1 MPENVVPFFCFII
14 FFFVLAVLDLK
25 NIKLDK
31 YYIGLYYLAAL
42 ILILFAGLRW
52 SSWRVGYE
60 TWIFDYDTYHQLYDN
75 ALPLKSFISS
85 YIQSPLEIQ
94 KFELGYLVWNSIVH
108 SLLGVN
114 FNIYLLITNFLVVIL
129 LLKAFS
135 PERIKKGIF
144 IIIFFYVSRF
154 YFQYNFTLLRQAIA
168 IGFVWVALDDFI
180 KGNLKKYYILVALA
194 ISFHFSALVAIVFPL
209 LTKIRFNNYI
219 YFTILVLLV
228 ALGYVGISG
237 SILTGF
243 INFTLGSVGLPSA
256 SKFLNYLDQEGSSN
270 FLNFIEAIPFF
281 YIAITQ
287 RKSLEKYQEG
297 IFYINML
304 YCYILLMALTMNLF
318 FFSRFWQYM
327 MFSYVYLLSFFFQKS
342 NNRQLLTIMMFYCI
356 LYSFRYIMMWFY
368 NVPFS
373 CYLFNL

>member
-1 MPENVVPFFCFII
+1 MP
-14 FFFVLAVLDLK
+14 
-25 NIKLDK
+25 
-31 YYIGLYYLAAL
+31 
-42 ILILFAGLRW
+42 
-52 SSWRVGYE
+52 
-60 TWIFDYDTYHQLYDN
+60 T
-75 ALPLKSFISS
+75 
-85 YIQSPLEIQ
+85 
-94 KFELGYLVWNSIVH
+94 
-108 SLLGVN
+108 
-114 FNIYLLITNFLVVIL
+114 
-129 LLKAFS
+129 
-135 PERIKKGIF
+135 
-144 IIIFFYVSRF
+144 F